1 MKFSIEHNNVI
12 TNDPCGI
19 CGDRTDPGGLDVFVR
34 ERDGSNPELVC
45 VPCIEKLAPELLA
58 LQRLAFAA
66 EMLSRTNHIQD
77 LEALILRAREY
88 YESTPAA
95 MHEAEDYKQRCA
107 EREEEIS
114 AWEAFCE
121 AQENGGLIDVP
132 RKTN

>member
-1 MKFSIEHNNVI
+1 MF
-12 TNDPCGI
+12 
-19 CGDRTDPGGLDVFVR
+19 FVR
-34 ERDGSNPELVC
+34 EDLFSDSADLQARLVC
-45 VPCIEKLAPELLA
+45 VPCIEKHAPELLA

-95 MHEAEDYKQRCA
+95 MHEAEAYKQRCA
-107 EREEEIS
+107 EREEETS

-132 RKTN
+132 RKTNRKRLEKI